1 MSFLQNIA
9 EAQRRTSSQN
19 RSPNQSPNP
28 PQQIPQLQP
37 VSPDSAANICK
48 GNGNLQKF
56 QNELAG
62 CRTADD
68 TARFQMFFS
77 KLDDVETFFQG
88 QFAQFNDM
96 IATGDKFNGTSAAS
110 TVIAEVAARNTDL
123 QTTLDSLQKDT
134 KKLKGSAERHE
145 RDFLD
150 VRGALPERLPTQR
163 LNVLDDYTML
173 LLTVS
178 YLVMALSI
186 IFYIAQVNDYTMT
199 SILGGTVGIA
209 LISCIAYTLT
219 LIIL

>member
-1 MSFLQNIA
+1 MSMQELFAKANQ
-9 EAQRRTSSQN
+9 QRQQ
-19 RSPNQSPNP
+19 QS
-28 PQQIPQLQP
+28 

-48 GNGNLQKF
+48 SNGNLQKF
-56 QNELAG
+56 QGELAA
-62 CRTADD
+62 CRTGDD
-68 TARFQMFFS
+68 TARFQAFFS
-77 KLDDVETFFQG
+77 KLDDVKGFFEG

-96 IATGDKFNGTSAAS
+96 LAAGDKFNGTSASS
-110 TVIAEVAARNTDL
+110 TVIAEVAARNRDL
-123 QTTLDSLQKDT
+123 QATLETLQKET

-150 VRGALPERLPTQR
+150 VRAALPERLPTQR

-186 IFYIAQVNDYTMT
+186 VFYYAQVNNYTIT
-199 SILGGTVGIA
+199 SILGGTIGMA
-209 LISCIAYTLT
+209 LITCIAYTMA

>member
-1 MSFLQNIA
+1 MS
-9 EAQRRTSSQN
+9 
-19 RSPNQSPNP
+19 
-28 PQQIPQLQP
+28 
-37 VSPDSAANICK
+37 DSAANICK
-48 GNGNLQKF
+48 SNGNLQKF
-56 QNELAG
+56 QSELAG
-62 CRTADD
+62 CRTRDD
-68 TARFQMFFS
+68 TARLQFFFN

-96 IATGDKFNGTSAAS
+96 IAAGDKFNGTSANS
-110 TVIAEVAARNTDL
+110 TVIAEVAARNKDL

-134 KKLKGSAERHE
+134 KKLKGSTERHD

-178 YLVMALSI
+178 YFVMALSI
-186 IFYIAQVNDYTMT
+186 VFYYAQVNDYTIT
-199 SILGGTVGIA
+199 SILGGTIGMA
-209 LISCIAYTLT
+209 LISCIAYMMA